1 MAMLYSLTA
10 PEEECESERE
20 DNFCMEETKMLTQ
33 ESESEWS
40 EREETRL
47 MN

>member
-1 MAMLYSLTA
+1 MLYSLTA
-10 PEEECESERE
+10 PEEECESESEE
-20 DNFCMEETKMLTQ
+20 DDFCMEETKMLTQ

-40 EREETRL
+40 EKEEATL